1 MDRAADIGAA
11 FDKLDRLLEAAQDA
25 GPSIA
30 LLMAAGEAQG
40 ITEATMFRRLGING
54 TVLRW
59 CEKLGPDAAA
69 DRDEVVDVGQVV
81 LDWARRSA
89 S

>member
-11 FDKLDRLLEAAQDA
+11 FDKLDQLLAAAEAA

-30 LLMAAGEAQG
+30 LLMEAGRQQG
-40 ITEATMFRRLGING
+40 LGDQTVQKYLRLNT

-59 CEKLGPDAAA
+59 CVNLSPDATA
-69 DRDEVVDVGQVV
+69 DRDELTDVGQVV
-81 LDWARRSA
+81 LDWARQ
-89 S
+89 

>member
-11 FDKLDRLLEAAQDA
+11 FDKLDQLLAAAEAA

-30 LLMAAGEAQG
+30 LLLEAGRQQG
-40 ITEATMFRRLGING
+40 LGDQTVQKHLKLNT

-59 CEKLGPDAAA
+59 CLKLSADATA
-69 DRDEVVDVGQVV
+69 DRDELTDVGE
-81 LDWARRSA
+81 LLIDWARR
-89 S
+89 

>member
-11 FDKLDRLLEAAQDA
+11 FDKLDRLLEAARDA

-30 LLMAAGEAQG
+30 LLMEAGRQQG
-40 ITEATMFRRLGING
+40 VGDQTLQKYLRLNT

-59 CEKLGPDAAA
+59 CLKLAPDAVE
-69 DRDEVVDVGQVV
+69 DRSSAELVDVGA
-81 LDWARRSA
+81 LLIEWARQ
-89 S
+89 

>member
-1 MDRAADIGAA
+1 MSDPHDVAAA
-11 FDKLDRLLEAAQDA
+11 FAQLDRLLEVAQEA

-30 LLMAAGEAQG
+30 LLMEAGHQQG

-54 TVLRW
+54 TIVRW
-59 CEKLGPDAAA
+59 SVKLAPDAAA
-69 DRDEVVDVGQVV
+69 DRSELIDVGQVV
-81 LDWARRSA
+81 LDWALRSA

>member
-1 MDRAADIGAA
+1 MSSDDIGAA
-11 FDKLDRLLEAAQDA
+11 FDKLDQLLAVAEAA

-30 LLMAAGEAQG
+30 LLLELGHQQG
-40 ITEATMFRRLGING
+40 VGRQVLHRQLQLNE
-54 TVLRW
+54 TVARW
-59 CEKLGPDAAA
+59 CLKLAPDAVA
-69 DRDEVVDVGQVV
+69 DRDELTDVGQVV

>member
-1 MDRAADIGAA
+1 
-11 FDKLDRLLEAAQDA
+11 LDRLLEVAQEA

-40 ITEATMFRRLGING
+40 IGRQVLHRQLQLNETVARWALRLA
-54 TVLRW
+54 
-59 CEKLGPDAAA
+59 PDAAA
-69 DRDEVVDVGQVV
+69 DRDELVDVGQ
-81 LDWARRSA
+81 LLIDWARRSA